1 MDESIKIGD
10 KLLKGYTLL
19 NDGKWEGAYIFLEAV
34 ADLYMLDEIE
44 EILYTKLAQYVSVM
58 DVTREDTEASQWL
71 KLVMLDARYGTLII
85 KPGDLMDN
93 LVEKL
98 NTLPVVPRNAVTEG
112 FLEGE
117 FGKVKYFDGSFFA
130 IQHDYEK
137 NLKFLVRIQDGNIYP
152 LDFDIEDF
160 DINRKE
166 GRIEFHYIRGY
177 KDLIS
182 IKPDGSDKKM
192 IKSDGEISIEE

>member
-1 MDESIKIGD
+1 MDERIKIGD

-71 KLVMLDARYGTLII
+71 KLVMLDARYGTLIM

-98 NTLPVVPRNAVTEG
+98 NTLPVVPRNAVT
-112 FLEGE
+112 
-117 FGKVKYFDGSFFA
+117 
-130 IQHDYEK
+130 
-137 NLKFLVRIQDGNIYP
+137 
-152 LDFDIEDF
+152 
-160 DINRKE
+160 
-166 GRIEFHYIRGY
+166 
-177 KDLIS
+177 
-182 IKPDGSDKKM
+182 
-192 IKSDGEISIEE
+192 